1 MVVGFVLGMVLNGVG
16 DYYEVRACSAP
27 ISRIAIS
34 SDGMLFACSGDDG
47 TLMLFDVRDKERSL
61 TQGAKKDKDVLG
73 WSQEVLTSKADM
85 EELRQSVQDLEAKVL
100 NYRSPRAVSTNHC

>member
-1 MVVGFVLGMVLNGVG
+1 MAFLIKIIIIGGGLNGVG

-34 SDGMLFACSGDDG
+34 SDGMLLACSGDDG

-61 TQGAKKDKDVLG
+61 TQGAKKDKDALG
-73 WSQEVLTSKADM
+73 WSHEVLTSKADV

-100 NYRSPRAVSTNHC
+100 TVVVLERFR